1 MNEEVVLEETKGEG
15 VCRLERFRVRV
26 LLPLRELLAREPIE
40 EARELVEELASIR
53 VMKDVEGS
61 GAGRGILRE
70 EESLG
75 RIEG

>member
-1 MNEEVVLEETKGEG
+1 M
-15 VCRLERFRVRV
+15 
-26 LLPLRELLAREPIE
+26 
-40 EARELVEELASIR
+40 VEELASIR
-53 VMKDVEGS
+53 VMKDVEGR